1 MKFRV
6 AHILLAALLPAATLA
21 QGVPVNDSGLTARDI
36 VETGDRDAD
45 VARQREKLTVEELLT
60 EIEREQLA
68 TLRAILD
75 AQTSFGGQGL
85 PGMVADLEGGG
96 GDPDRSVT
104 AVYGSGDVD
113 PNPGGASMFGDAA
126 ENVEQ
131 LIIRVAQE
139 TSGLEDGSGDAA
151 RAAQTV
157 YGTAKIDPNPGGAGL
172 FGDAAENIEQLII
185 RVALETHGYPGVGRA
200 GLSTV
205 QWRALL
211 QALIWQESRF
221 SIGARSSVGAF
232 GLTQIMPA
240 TASALGINPEYY
252 DSPYLQ
258 VEGGARYL
266 AAQLDTFD
274 GNIVNALAAYN
285 AGPGRVLQ
293 YGGVP
298 PFTETQHYVQVIPQ
312 RYNLYLAR
320 IGGIDAL
327 GTIDPALLAN
337 ATLSFTGHGA
347 ALYGN
352 QSPVAIR
359 QAALRIQDIV
369 NRIGATG
376 DVQESVALNTYARAE
391 LARLVAARI
400 RLNAAR
406 TRPLAAAH
414 LARAAAR
421 MAEAEFMDFTFE
433 DLD

>member
-1 MKFRV
+1 MRSRV
-6 AHILLAALLPAATLA
+6 AHILLAALLPAAALA
-21 QGVPVNDSGLTARDI
+21 QGVPTNDSGLTARDI

-45 VARQREKLTVEELLT
+45 LAVQREKLTVEELLT

-96 GDPDRSVT
+96 DPDRSAA

-113 PNPGGASMFGDAA
+113 PNPGGAGM
-126 ENVEQ
+126 
-131 LIIRVAQE
+131 
-139 TSGLEDGSGDAA
+139 
-151 RAAQTV
+151 
-157 YGTAKIDPNPGGAGL
+157 

-185 RVALETHGYPGVGRA
+185 RVAQETHGRPGVGRA
-200 GLSTV
+200 GLSVV

-221 SIGARSSVGAF
+221 SIGARSPVGAF
-232 GLTQIMPA
+232 GLTQIMPG
-240 TASALGINPEYY
+240 TASDLGINPEYY

-266 AAQLDTFD
+266 AAQLNTFD
-274 GNIVNALAAYN
+274 GNVVNALAAYN
-285 AGPGRVLQ
+285 AGPGRVFE

-298 PFTETQHYVQVIPQ
+298 PFKETQHYVTVIPE

-320 IGGIDAL
+320 IGGIEAL

-337 ATLSFTGHGA
+337 ANLSLSGFGA
-347 ALYGN
+347 AFYGSN
-352 QSPVAIR
+352 SPAAIR
-359 QAALRIQDIV
+359 QAALRVQDIV
-369 NRIGATG
+369 TRIGATQ
-376 DVQESVALNTYARAE
+376 DIQESMALNTYARAE
-391 LARLVAARI
+391 LVRLMAARI
-400 RLNAAR
+400 RLKAAR
-406 TRPLAAAH
+406 TRPLSAAQ
-414 LARAAAR
+414 LAQAAAR
-421 MAEAEFMDFTFE
+421 MAENEFMEFTLE